1 VQIKETESSWKAAA
15 KCVLFFFVWLIIG
28 SLPMSYI
35 FICSG
40 SHFKNACIFMLP
52 VNLVMWICVRHNMKN
67 VQKLIGVT
75 LLTYAV
81 FYVGDELYFSDF
93 RFFRHYL
100 VYIAYDISLVLPLAC
115 FIRPMNASM
124 ISKLVEMFI
133 CYLLFVG
140 LTFNYGLKSYTPIV
154 SVVFIL
160 IYSFFFVSLF
170 VRSIKAT
177 GKDKSE
183 EGHASGFAGSEE
195 REERFSI
202 KRKCAYRVA
211 GLIAYIY
218 KGQKLLTTDDFE
230 KLTSMLESDYAV
242 LVKEFRRRNVRGGL
256 FKNQKEPFNSVECLD
271 LKGKSEKT
279 VLPIVDVLYLG
290 VSAAG
295 LSKASFERF
304 LQVIGHLHADDELV
318 EQLKRFYELRKTRI
332 PREKGQGLL
341 SVNSTSVVPCCN
353 DVALK

>member
-1 VQIKETESSWKAAA
+1 
-15 KCVLFFFVWLIIG
+15 
-28 SLPMSYI
+28 
-35 FICSG
+35 
-40 SHFKNACIFMLP
+40 ML
-52 VNLVMWICVRHNMKN
+52 
-67 VQKLIGVT
+67 KLIGVT

-140 LTFNYGLKSYTPIV
+140 LAFNYGLKSYTPIV
-154 SVVFIL
+154 SVAFIL
-160 IYSFFFVSLF
+160 IYSFFFVSLC
-170 VRSIKAT
+170 SIKAT

-256 FKNQKEPFNSVECLD
+256 FKNQKEPFNSVACID
-271 LKGKSEKT
+271 LKGKDEET
-279 VLPIVDVLYLG
+279 ALLIVDALYSG
-290 VSAAG
+290 VSAADLG
-295 LSKASFERF
+295 KASFERF
-304 LQVIGHLHADDELV
+304 LQVIGYLHANDELV
-318 EQLKRFYELRKTRI
+318 AHVKYLYGLRKSRITRG
-332 PREKGQGLL
+332 KGLGLL
-341 SVNSTSVVPCCN
+341 GVNSTSVVPCCN